1 MNIYKKIAFLLNAK
15 QRKMIF
21 VLFMLMLVG
30 MVFETLGIA
39 LILPILAVIT
49 QKDFIDSYPIV
60 GEFAN
65 FFVDNPTQEQ
75 IVIGG
80 IIVMVG
86 VYIIKTIF
94 MLFLTWV
101 QDKFTAGLTV
111 SISKLFFSG
120 YMHQPYT
127 FHIQRNSA
135 ELIRNIRDEVFGFIG
150 AMSSAMILLSEILI
164 ISGIAI
170 LLFVVDPGATMTILG
185 VFFLFVSVFYFSTRL
200 HILNWGRIRQYHNG
214 KTIQQLQQGLNGVKD
229 IKLLGREA
237 TFIDEYLYHMQE
249 RARVGI
255 LFGFI
260 QAIPRYTIELLMI
273 IVISIVVFIMIN
285 RGQDVEL
292 IVPLLGVFAMAAFR
306 IMPSINRIIGNVQ
319 NLRFS
324 LPTIEKL
331 HEEYKLFIVDLEN
344 KNESFLDFQKEIKV
358 DNISYSYPGVAIAN
372 LSNISFSIP
381 VGKSIGFIGGSG
393 AGKTTLIDIILGL
406 LSPSQGSILV
416 DGKDIALNM
425 RAWQKTIGYIPQ
437 DIYLTDDTLR
447 NNIAFGLRKDEIN
460 ELWVRDALIKV
471 ELKEFIDSL
480 PDGLDT
486 MVGEHGVRLS
496 GGQRQRIGIARA
508 LYHKPNVLVMD
519 ESTSSLDNT
528 TESKVMQSINTLH
541 GEKTI
546 IIIAHRLSTIK
557 YCDYIY
563 KLENGKIIKEGDYK
577 SIIQEE
583 D

>member
-1 MNIYKKIAFLLNAK
+1 
-15 QRKMIF
+15 
-21 VLFMLMLVG
+21 
-30 MVFETLGIA
+30 
-39 LILPILAVIT
+39 
-49 QKDFIDSYPIV
+49 
-60 GEFAN
+60 
-65 FFVDNPTQEQ
+65 
-75 IVIGG
+75 
-80 IIVMVG
+80 
-86 VYIIKTIF
+86 
-94 MLFLTWV
+94 
-101 QDKFTAGLTV
+101 
-111 SISKLFFSG
+111 
-120 YMHQPYT
+120 
-127 FHIQRNSA
+127 
-135 ELIRNIRDEVFGFIG
+135 
-150 AMSSAMILLSEILI
+150 
-164 ISGIAI
+164 
-170 LLFVVDPGATMTILG
+170 
-185 VFFLFVSVFYFSTRL
+185 
-200 HILNWGRIRQYHNG
+200 
-214 KTIQQLQQGLNGVKD
+214 
-229 IKLLGREA
+229 
-237 TFIDEYLYHMQE
+237 
-249 RARVGI
+249 
-255 LFGFI
+255 
-260 QAIPRYTIELLMI
+260 
-273 IVISIVVFIMIN
+273 
-285 RGQDVEL
+285 
-292 IVPLLGVFAMAAFR
+292 MAAFR

-331 HEEYKLFIVDLEN
+331 YEECKLFTVDLEN

-425 RAWQKTIGYIPQ
+425 RAWQNIIGYIPQ
-437 DIYLTDDTLR
+437 DIYLTDDTMR
-447 NNIAFGLRKDEIN
+447 NNIAFGLHKDEIN
-460 ELWVRDALIKV
+460 DLWVKDALVKA

-563 KLENGKIIKEGDYK
+563 KLKNGKIIKEGDYK